1 MTEFTPLQAL
11 AGGALIG
18 TAAVLLMALHGRVA
32 GITGILG
39 GLLPPGASS
48 DWAWRVAFLAGMTGS
63 PFVYALLSGAP
74 IPFQSTASFTTL
86 LAGGAIVGIG
96 VTYGS
101 GCPSG
106 HGVCGLA
113 RFSPRSFAAVG
124 TFMASAA
131 LTVFVVRHIL
141 GG

>member
-1 MTEFTPLQAL
+1 MTEFNPLQSL

-18 TAAVLLMALHGRVA
+18 TAAVLLMALHGRIA
-32 GITGILG
+32 GVTGILG
-39 GLLPPGASS
+39 GLLPPGAAK
-48 DWAWRVAFLAGMTGS
+48 DWGWRLAFLTGMIAS
-63 PFVYALLSGAP
+63 PLVYSVLSGAS
-74 IPFQSTASFTTL
+74 IPFQSTSSLGTL

-113 RFSPRSFAAVG
+113 RFSSRSFAAVVA
-124 TFMASAA
+124 FMATATA
-131 LTVFVVRHIL
+131 TVFVVRHVI